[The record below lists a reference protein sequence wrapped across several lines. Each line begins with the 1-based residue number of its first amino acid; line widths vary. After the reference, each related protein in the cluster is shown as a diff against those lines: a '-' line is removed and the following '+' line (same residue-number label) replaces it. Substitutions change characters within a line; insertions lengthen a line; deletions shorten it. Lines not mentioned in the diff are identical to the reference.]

1 MAAKKK
7 SPGKVSVER
16 GRPGA
21 SSPPKVGR
29 KKTGGKA
36 AAVHQGLGKPGGL
49 EVERRRFWL
58 TYPTKLITQPVI
70 WEMTRKFDILFN
82 VRQASVTEEIGILCL
97 EMEAPRERLK
107 KAIHWLEACGVTV
120 EPVEIN
126 VIES

>member
-1 MAAKKK
+1 MAAIKK
-7 SPGKVSVER
+7 SRRKASVER
-16 GRPGA
+16 GRSGA
-21 SSPPKVGR
+21 SSPSVGGR
-29 KKTGGKA
+29 KPSGGKGVV
-36 AAVHQGLGKPGGL
+36 VHQRVAKPGGVG
-49 EVERRRFWL
+49 VERRRFWL

-107 KAIHWLEACGVTV
+107 KAIHWLEECGVTV